1 MYMKSTAK
9 ILFGGLFVGVL
20 LLACHTSSPNKRK
33 TTTSS
38 ADSAY
43 ISFSLDCPQGVLRDG
58 SEDPI
63 HQVRCLSLY
72 IFDGNSPESK
82 MIGIKR
88 VEGNMAT
95 PTPIKLVRKECY
107 ILSFVNTTE
116 ALEKRLQGY
125 TQLKDFREAIKG
137 DISYLADVDGSKVH
151 SVVMSPVSSD
161 PCHVSEDQFSETI
174 EGLGGKTAC
183 QLEVE
188 PMLARVFV
196 YDVPHVANGEVLLL
210 DEKIAFRTIYF
221 SQEFDLIRR
230 TKLEGEVQPLAKDY
244 AYSPGYETIKD
255 QALGSL
261 TAEFIGKYRVA
272 PNPVLFYATAGKERN
287 SADLSDKKL
296 YVKET
301 TCPPNQYLVSLV
313 PHIVVRAKVI
323 PKILKDGLAPGE
335 GWVRYKGGVMK
346 ESAFASLVQEVL
358 KNIDAYDKPVNGMP
372 SGFLEALKQ
381 GLKDSKK
388 KGLIT
393 ARKASFTINEIQFY
407 HQSYNYYLLPIR
419 HFGQTE
425 APLWNSFGRYGV
437 VRNNEYAIHLNT
449 ILGFGSNLFPDKL
462 TTDRIAEKS
471 SLSFTLT
478 VKELSSH
485 TVEADLE

>member
-1 MYMKSTAK
+1 MKFTAK
-9 ILFGGLFVGVL
+9 VLFGALLAGGVL
-20 LLACHTSSPNKRK
+20 SACHTSSPNNGG
-33 TTTSS
+33 TTTLST
-38 ADSAY
+38 DSAY
-43 ISFSLDCPQGVLRDG
+43 ISFSLDCSQGVLREG
-58 SEDPI
+58 GEDPI
-63 HQVRCLSLY
+63 HQVRRLTLY

-107 ILSFVNTTE
+107 ILSFVNATE

-161 PCHVSEDQFSETI
+161 LCHVLEDQFSETI

-196 YDVPHVANGEVLLL
+196 YGAPQVANGEVLLL

-221 SQEFDLIRR
+221 SQGFDLIRR
-230 TKLEGEVQPLAKDY
+230 TKLEGEEQPYAKDY
-244 AYSPGYETIKD
+244 AYSPGYEAIKD
-255 QALGSL
+255 QAPGSL

-272 PNPVLFYATAGKERN
+272 SNPALFYATAGKERN
-287 SADLSDKKL
+287 SADLSDKRL

-313 PHIVVRAKVI
+313 PHIVVRAKVV
-323 PKILKDGLAPGE
+323 PKTLKDALTADE
-335 GWVRYKGGVMK
+335 GWVRYKGGAMK
-346 ESAFASLVQEVL
+346 ESAFAALVQEVL
-358 KNIDAYDKPVNGMP
+358 KNVDGYNKPVDGMP
-372 SGFLEALKQ
+372 SGFLPALKQ
-381 GLKDSKK
+381 GLKDSEK
-388 KGLIT
+388 KGILT
-393 ARKASFTINEIQFY
+393 ARSAAFTINGIQFY
-407 HQSYNYYLLPIR
+407 HHSYNYYFLPIR

-437 VRNNEYAIHLNT
+437 VRNNEYAVHLNT
-449 ILGFGSNLFPDKL
+449 ILGYGSNLFPDKL
-462 TTDRIAEKS
+462 TSERIAEKS

-478 VKELSSH
+478 VKDLSLH
-485 TVEADLE
+485 TSEADLE

>member
-1 MYMKSTAK
+1 M
-9 ILFGGLFVGVL
+9 GVL
-20 LLACHTSSPNKRK
+20 LSACHTSSPNKGK

-72 IFDGNSPESK
+72 IFDGDKPESK
-82 MIGIKR
+82 LFGIKKL
-88 VEGNMAT
+88 EGNMAS

-107 ILSFVNTTE
+107 ILSFVNVTE
-116 ALEKRLQGY
+116 TLERKLQGY

-137 DISYLADVDGSKVH
+137 DISYLADVDGSRIH
-151 SVVMSPVSSD
+151 SVVMSPVSST
-161 PCHVSEDQFSETI
+161 PCHVTEDQFSETI
-174 EGLGGKTAC
+174 EGLGGKPAC
-183 QLEVE
+183 KLEVE
-188 PMLARVFV
+188 PMLARVFA
-196 YDVPHVANGEVLLL
+196 YGTPRVANSEVLLL
-210 DEKIAFRTIYF
+210 DEEIGFRTIYF

-230 TKLEGEVQPLAKDY
+230 TKLEGEEQPLAKDY
-244 AYSPGYETIKD
+244 AYSPGYEALRD
-255 QALGSL
+255 QVASSL

-272 PNPVLFYATAGKERN
+272 PNPVLFYAPVGKERN

-301 TCPPNQYLVSLV
+301 TCPPNHFLVSLI
-313 PHIVVRAKVI
+313 PHIVVRAKVV
-323 PKILKDGLAPGE
+323 PKSLKDQLGTEE
-335 GWVRYKGGVMK
+335 GWIRYKGGAMR

-358 KNIDAYDKPVNGMP
+358 KNMDAYDKPVNGMP

-437 VRNNEYAIHLNT
+437 VRNNEYAIHLKT

-485 TVEADLE
+485 TAEADLE

>member
-9 ILFGGLFVGVL
+9 ILFGGLFMGVL
-20 LLACHTSSPNKRK
+20 LLACHTSSPNKGK

-72 IFDGNSPESK
+72 IFDGDKPESK
-82 MIGIKR
+82 LFGIKKL
-88 VEGNMAT
+88 EGNMAS

-107 ILSFVNTTE
+107 ILSFVNVTE
-116 ALEKRLQGY
+116 TLERKLQGY

-137 DISYLADVDGSKVH
+137 DIAYLADLEGGKFR
-151 SVVMSPVSSD
+151 SVTMSPVNSA
-161 PCHVSEDQFSETI
+161 PYHVTEDQFSETI
-174 EGLGGKTAC
+174 EGLGEKPAC
-183 QLEVE
+183 KLEVE
-188 PMLARVFV
+188 PMLARVFA
-196 YDVPHVANGEVLLL
+196 YGMPQVANSEVLLL
-210 DEKIAFRTIYF
+210 DEEIGFRTIYF
-221 SQEFDLIRR
+221 SQGFDLIRR
-230 TKLEGEVQPLAKDY
+230 TKLEGEEQPLAKDY
-244 AYSPGYETIKD
+244 AYSPGYEALRD
-255 QALGSL
+255 QAPGSM

-272 PNPVLFYATAGKERN
+272 PNPVLFYAPVGKDRS
-287 SADLSDKKL
+287 SADLFDKKL

-301 TCPPNQYLVSLV
+301 TCPPNHFLVSLI
-313 PHIVVRAKVI
+313 PHIVVRAKVV
-323 PKILKDGLAPGE
+323 PKSLKDQLGTEE
-335 GWVRYKGGVMK
+335 GWIRYKGGAMR

-449 ILGFGSNLFPDKL
+449 ILGYGSNLFPDKL

-485 TVEADLE
+485 TIEADLE

>member
-20 LLACHTSSPNKRK
+20 LLACHTSSPNKGK

-72 IFDGNSPESK
+72 IFDGDKPESK
-82 MIGIKR
+82 LFGIKKL
-88 VEGNMAT
+88 EGNMAS
-95 PTPIKLVRKECY
+95 PTPIKLIRKECY
-107 ILSFVNTTE
+107 ILSFVNVTE
-116 ALEKRLQGY
+116 TLERKLQGY
-125 TQLKDFREAIKG
+125 TQLKDFRDAIKG
-137 DISYLADVDGSKVH
+137 DISYLADVDGSRIH
-151 SVVMSPVSSD
+151 SIAMSPVNSA
-161 PCHVSEDQFSETI
+161 PYHVTEDQFSETI
-174 EGLGGKTAC
+174 EGLGEKPAC
-183 QLEVE
+183 KLEVE
-188 PMLARVFV
+188 PMLARVFA
-196 YDVPHVANGEVLLL
+196 YGMPQVANSEVLLL
-210 DEKIAFRTIYF
+210 DEEIGFRTIYF
-221 SQEFDLIRR
+221 SQGFDLIRR
-230 TKLEGEVQPLAKDY
+230 TKLEGEEQPLAKDY
-244 AYSPGYETIKD
+244 AYSPGYEALRD
-255 QALGSL
+255 QAPGSM

-272 PNPVLFYATAGKERN
+272 PNPVLFYAPVGKDRS
-287 SADLSDKKL
+287 SADLFDKKL

-301 TCPPNQYLVSLV
+301 TCPPNHFLVSLI
-313 PHIVVRAKVI
+313 PHIVVRAKVV
-323 PKILKDGLAPGE
+323 PKSLKDQLGTEE
-335 GWVRYKGGVMK
+335 GWIRYKGGAMR
-346 ESAFASLVQEVL
+346 ESTFASLVQEVL

-393 ARKASFTINEIQFY
+393 VRKASFTINEIQFY

>member
-1 MYMKSTAK
+1 MKFTAK
-9 ILFGGLFVGVL
+9 ILFGGLFMGVL
-20 LLACHTSSPNKRK
+20 LLACHTSSPNKGK

-43 ISFSLDCPQGVLRDG
+43 LSFSLDCPQGVLRDG
-58 SEDPI
+58 SVDPI
-63 HQVRCLSLY
+63 RQVHRLSLY
-72 IFDGNSPESK
+72 IFDGNSPESNL
-82 MIGIKR
+82 IGIKK
-88 VEGNMAT
+88 VEGNPASS
-95 PTPIKLVRKECY
+95 TPIKLVRKECY
-107 ILSFVNTTE
+107 ILSFVNVTE
-116 ALEKRLQGY
+116 MLEKKLQGY
-125 TQLKDFREAIKG
+125 TQLKDFRDAIKG
-137 DISYLADVDGSKVH
+137 DISYLADVDGSKIH
-151 SVVMSPVSSD
+151 SIAMSPVSSA
-161 PCHVSEDQFSETI
+161 PCHVTEDQFSETI
-174 EGLGGKTAC
+174 EGLVGKTPC
-183 QLEVE
+183 KLEVE
-188 PMLARVFV
+188 PMLARVFA
-196 YDVPHVANGEVLLL
+196 YGTPRVANGEVLLL
-210 DEKIAFRTIYF
+210 DGEIGFRTIYF

-230 TKLEGEVQPLAKDY
+230 TKLEGEEQPLAQDY
-244 AYSPGYETIKD
+244 AYSPGYEALRD
-255 QALGSL
+255 QEASSL

-272 PNPVLFYATAGKERN
+272 PNPVLFYAPVGKERN

-313 PHIVVRAKVI
+313 PHIIVRAKVV

-335 GWVRYKGGVMK
+335 GWIRYKGGVMK
-346 ESAFASLVQEVL
+346 ESVFAALVQEVL
-358 KNIDAYDKPVNGMP
+358 KNVDAYNNPVDGMP
-372 SGFLEALKQ
+372 SSFLEALKQ

-393 ARKASFTINEIQFY
+393 VRKASFTINEIQFY

-485 TVEADLE
+485 TIEADLE

>member
-9 ILFGGLFVGVL
+9 ILFGGLFMGVL
-20 LLACHTSSPNKRK
+20 LLACHTSSPNKGK
-33 TTTSS
+33 TTTASE
-38 ADSAY
+38 DSAY

-72 IFDGNSPESK
+72 IFDGDKPESK
-82 MIGIKR
+82 LLGIKKL
-88 VEGNMAT
+88 EGNMAS

-107 ILSFVNTTE
+107 ILSFVNVTE
-116 ALEKRLQGY
+116 TLERKLQGY
-125 TQLKDFREAIKG
+125 TQLKDFRDAIKG
-137 DISYLADVDGSKVH
+137 DISYLADVDGSRIH
-151 SVVMSPVSSD
+151 SIAMSPVSSA
-161 PCHVSEDQFSETI
+161 PCHVAEDQFSETI
-174 EGLGGKTAC
+174 EGLVGKTPC
-183 QLEVE
+183 KLEVE
-188 PMLARVFV
+188 PMLARVFA
-196 YDVPHVANGEVLLL
+196 YDVPHVANSEVLLL
-210 DEKIAFRTIYF
+210 DEEIGFRTIYF

-230 TKLEGEVQPLAKDY
+230 TELEGEEQPLAKDY
-244 AYSPGYETIKD
+244 AYSPGYEALKD
-255 QALGSL
+255 QVASSL

>member
-1 MYMKSTAK
+1 M
-9 ILFGGLFVGVL
+9 GVL
-20 LLACHTSSPNKRK
+20 LLACHTSSPNKGK

-72 IFDGNSPESK
+72 IFDGDKPESK
-82 MIGIKR
+82 LFGIKKL
-88 VEGNMAT
+88 EGNMAS
-95 PTPIKLVRKECY
+95 PTPIKLIRKECY
-107 ILSFVNTTE
+107 ILSFVNVTE
-116 ALEKRLQGY
+116 TLERKLQGY
-125 TQLKDFREAIKG
+125 TQLKDFRDAIKG
-137 DISYLADVDGSKVH
+137 DISYLADVDGSRIH
-151 SVVMSPVSSD
+151 SIAMSPVNSA
-161 PCHVSEDQFSETI
+161 PYHVTEDQFSETI
-174 EGLGGKTAC
+174 EGLGEKPAC
-183 QLEVE
+183 KLEVE
-188 PMLARVFV
+188 PMLARVFA
-196 YDVPHVANGEVLLL
+196 YGMPQVANSEVLLL
-210 DEKIAFRTIYF
+210 DEEIGFRTIYF
-221 SQEFDLIRR
+221 SQGFDLIRR
-230 TKLEGEVQPLAKDY
+230 TKLEGEEQPLAKDY
-244 AYSPGYETIKD
+244 AYSPGYEALRD
-255 QALGSL
+255 QAPGSM

-272 PNPVLFYATAGKERN
+272 PNPVLFYAPVGKDRS
-287 SADLSDKKL
+287 SADLFDKKL

-301 TCPPNQYLVSLV
+301 TCPPNHFLVSLI
-313 PHIVVRAKVI
+313 PHIVVRAKVV
-323 PKILKDGLAPGE
+323 PKSLKDQLGTEE
-335 GWVRYKGGVMK
+335 GWIRYKGGAMR
-346 ESAFASLVQEVL
+346 ESTFTSLVQEVL

-393 ARKASFTINEIQFY
+393 VRKASFTINEIQFY

-485 TVEADLE
+485 TIEADLE

>member
-1 MYMKSTAK
+1 MKSTAK
-9 ILFGGLFVGVL
+9 ILFGGLFMGVL
-20 LLACHTSSPNKRK
+20 LLACHTSSPNKGK

-58 SEDPI
+58 GEDPI
-63 HQVRCLSLY
+63 RQVHLLSLY
-72 IFDGNSPESK
+72 IFDGNSPESNL
-82 MIGIKR
+82 IGIKK
-88 VEGNMAT
+88 VEGNPASS
-95 PTPIKLVRKECY
+95 TPIKLVRKECY
-107 ILSFVNTTE
+107 ILSFVNVTE
-116 ALEKRLQGY
+116 MLEKKLQGY
-125 TQLKDFREAIKG
+125 TQLKDFRDAIKG
-137 DISYLADVDGSKVH
+137 DISYLADVDGSRIR
-151 SVVMSPVSSD
+151 SIAMSPVSSA
-161 PCHVSEDQFSETI
+161 PCHVTENQFSETI
-174 EGLGGKTAC
+174 EGLVGKTPC
-183 QLEVE
+183 KLEVE
-188 PMLARVFV
+188 PMLARVFA
-196 YDVPHVANGEVLLL
+196 YGTPRVANSEVLLL
-210 DEKIAFRTIYF
+210 DEEIGFRTIYF

-230 TKLEGEVQPLAKDY
+230 TKLEGEEQPLAKDY
-244 AYSPGYETIKD
+244 AYSPGYEALRD
-255 QALGSL
+255 QVASSL

-272 PNPVLFYATAGKERN
+272 PNPVLFYAPVGKERN

-301 TCPPNQYLVSLV
+301 TCPPNHFLISLI
-313 PHIVVRAKVI
+313 PHIVVRAKVV
-323 PKILKDGLAPGE
+323 PKALKDGLAPAE
-335 GWVRYKGGVMK
+335 GWIRYKGGAMR

-437 VRNNEYAIHLNT
+437 VRNNEYAIHLKT

-485 TVEADLE
+485 TIEADLE

>member
-1 MYMKSTAK
+1 M
-9 ILFGGLFVGVL
+9 GVL
-20 LLACHTSSPNKRK
+20 LLACHTSSPNKGK

-72 IFDGNSPESK
+72 IFDGDKPESK
-82 MIGIKR
+82 LFGIKKL
-88 VEGNMAT
+88 EGNMAS
-95 PTPIKLVRKECY
+95 PTPIKLIRKECY
-107 ILSFVNTTE
+107 ILSFVNVTE
-116 ALEKRLQGY
+116 TLERKLQGY
-125 TQLKDFREAIKG
+125 TQLKDFRDAIKG
-137 DISYLADVDGSKVH
+137 DISYLADVDGSRIH
-151 SVVMSPVSSD
+151 SIAMSPVNSA
-161 PCHVSEDQFSETI
+161 PYHVTEDQFSETI
-174 EGLGGKTAC
+174 EGLGEKPAC
-183 QLEVE
+183 KLEVE
-188 PMLARVFV
+188 PMLARVFA
-196 YDVPHVANGEVLLL
+196 YGMPQVANSEVLLL
-210 DEKIAFRTIYF
+210 DEEIGFRTIYF
-221 SQEFDLIRR
+221 SQGFDLIRR
-230 TKLEGEVQPLAKDY
+230 TKLEGEEQPLAKDY
-244 AYSPGYETIKD
+244 AYSPGYEALRD
-255 QALGSL
+255 QAPGSM

-272 PNPVLFYATAGKERN
+272 PNPVLFYAPVGKDRS
-287 SADLSDKKL
+287 SADLFDKKL

-301 TCPPNQYLVSLV
+301 TCPPNHFLVSLI
-313 PHIVVRAKVI
+313 PHIVVRAKVV
-323 PKILKDGLAPGE
+323 PKSLKDQLGTEE
-335 GWVRYKGGVMK
+335 GWIRYKGGAMR
-346 ESAFASLVQEVL
+346 ESTFASLVQEVL

-393 ARKASFTINEIQFY
+393 VRKASFTINEIQFY

>member
-1 MYMKSTAK
+1 M
-9 ILFGGLFVGVL
+9 GVL
-20 LLACHTSSPNKRK
+20 LLACHTSSPNKGK

-72 IFDGNSPESK
+72 IFDGDKPESK
-82 MIGIKR
+82 LLGIKKL
-88 VEGNMAT
+88 EGNMAS

-230 TKLEGEVQPLAKDY
+230 TKLQPLAKDY

>member
-1 MYMKSTAK
+1 M
-9 ILFGGLFVGVL
+9 GVL
-20 LLACHTSSPNKRK
+20 LLACHTSSPNKGK

-72 IFDGNSPESK
+72 IFDGDKPESK
-82 MIGIKR
+82 LLGIKKL
-88 VEGNMAT
+88 EGNMAS

-107 ILSFVNTTE
+107 ILSFVNVTE
-116 ALEKRLQGY
+116 TLERKLQGY

-137 DISYLADVDGSKVH
+137 DIAYLADLEGGKFR
-151 SVVMSPVSSD
+151 SVTMSPVNSA
-161 PCHVSEDQFSETI
+161 PCHVTEDQFSETI
-174 EGLGGKTAC
+174 EGLGEKTPC
-183 QLEVE
+183 
-188 PMLARVFV
+188 
-196 YDVPHVANGEVLLL
+196 
-210 DEKIAFRTIYF
+210 
-221 SQEFDLIRR
+221 
-230 TKLEGEVQPLAKDY
+230 KLEGEVQPLAKDY
-244 AYSPGYETIKD
+244 AYSPGYEVIKA
-255 QALGSL
+255 QPAGTL
-261 TAEFIGKYRVA
+261 TDEFIGKYRVA
-272 PNPVLFYATAGKERN
+272 PNPTLSFVSVGKDRN
-287 SADLSDKKL
+287 STDLSNKRL
-296 YVKET
+296 YIKET
-301 TCPPNQYLVSLV
+301 TCPPNHFLVSLI
-313 PHIVVRAKVI
+313 PHIVVRAKVV
-323 PKILKDGLAPGE
+323 PKSLKDQLGTEE
-335 GWVRYKGGVMK
+335 GWIRYKGGAMR

-485 TVEADLE
+485 TIEADLE

>member
-1 MYMKSTAK
+1 MKITAK
-9 ILFGGLFVGVL
+9 ILFGGLLMGGL
-20 LLACHTSSPNKRK
+20 LSACHPSSPNKGGS
-33 TTTSS
+33 TPSG

-43 ISFSLDCPQGVLRDG
+43 ISFSLDCPQGILREG
-58 SEDPI
+58 GGDPI
-63 HQVRCLSLY
+63 RQVRCLTLY

-125 TQLKDFREAIKG
+125 TQLEDFREAIKG
-137 DISYLADVDGSKVH
+137 DISYLADVDGRKVH

-196 YDVPHVANGEVLLL
+196 YGVPHVANGEVLLL

-272 PNPVLFYATAGKERN
+272 PNPALFYAPVGKERN
-287 SADLSDKKL
+287 STDLSDKKL

-313 PHIVVRAKVI
+313 PHIVVRAKVV
-323 PKILKDGLAPGE
+323 PKTLKDGLAPDE
-335 GWVRYKGGVMK
+335 GWIRYKGGAMK
-346 ESAFASLVQEVL
+346 ESVFAALVQEVL
-358 KNIDAYDKPVNGMP
+358 KNVDAYNNPVDGMP
-372 SGFLEALKQ
+372 SSFLEALKQ
-381 GLKDSKK
+381 GLKDPEK
-388 KGLIT
+388 KGLLT
-393 ARKASFTINEIQFY
+393 ARSAAFTINGIQFY
-407 HQSYNYYLLPIR
+407 HHSYNYYFLPIR

-449 ILGFGSNLFPDKL
+449 ILGYGSNLFPDKL
-462 TTDRIAEKS
+462 TSERIAEKS

-478 VKELSSH
+478 VKDLSSH
-485 TVEADLE
+485 TAEADLE

>member
-9 ILFGGLFVGVL
+9 ILFGGLFMGVL
-20 LLACHTSSPNKRK
+20 LLACHTSSPNKGK

-72 IFDGNSPESK
+72 IFDGDKPESK
-82 MIGIKR
+82 LLGIKKL
-88 VEGNMAT
+88 EGNMAS

-107 ILSFVNTTE
+107 ILSFVNVTE
-116 ALEKRLQGY
+116 TLERKLQGY
-125 TQLKDFREAIKG
+125 TQLKDFREAIRG
-137 DISYLADVDGSKVH
+137 DIAYLADLEGGKFR
-151 SVVMSPVSSD
+151 SVTMSPVNSA
-161 PCHVSEDQFSETI
+161 PCHVTEDQFSETI
-174 EGLGGKTAC
+174 EGLGGKPAC
-183 QLEVE
+183 KLEVE
-188 PMLARVFV
+188 PMLARVFA
-196 YDVPHVANGEVLLL
+196 YGTPRVANQEALLL
-210 DEKIAFRTIYF
+210 DENISFRTIYF
-221 SQEFDLIRR
+221 SRDFDLIRR

-244 AYSPGYETIKD
+244 AYSPGYEEIKA
-255 QALGSL
+255 QSAGAL
-261 TAEFIGKYRVA
+261 TDEFIGKYRLA
-272 PNPVLFYATAGKERN
+272 PNPTLSFVSVGKDRN
-287 SADLSDKKL
+287 STDLSNKRL
-296 YVKET
+296 YIKET
-301 TCPPNQYLVSLV
+301 TCPPNHFLVSLI
-313 PHIVVRAKVI
+313 PHIVVRAKVV
-323 PKILKDGLAPGE
+323 PKSLKDQLGTEE
-335 GWVRYKGGVMK
+335 GWIRYKGGAMR

-485 TVEADLE
+485 TIEADLE

>member
-1 MYMKSTAK
+1 MKITAK
-9 ILFGGLFVGVL
+9 ILFGGLLMGGL
-20 LLACHTSSPNKRK
+20 LSACHPSSPNKGGS
-33 TTTSS
+33 TPSG

-43 ISFSLDCPQGVLRDG
+43 ISFSLDCPQGILREG
-58 SEDPI
+58 GEDPI
-63 HQVRCLSLY
+63 RQVRCLTLY

-107 ILSFVNTTE
+107 ILSFVNATE

-161 PCHVSEDQFSETI
+161 LCHVSEDQFSETI

-196 YDVPHVANGEVLLL
+196 YGAPHVANGEVLLL

-230 TKLEGEVQPLAKDY
+230 TKLEGEEQPYAKDY
-244 AYSPGYETIKD
+244 AYSPGYEAIKD
-255 QALGSL
+255 QAPGSL

-272 PNPVLFYATAGKERN
+272 PNPALFYAPVGKERN
-287 SADLSDKKL
+287 STDLSDKKL

-313 PHIVVRAKVI
+313 PHIVVRAKVV
-323 PKILKDGLAPGE
+323 PKTLKDGLAPDE
-335 GWVRYKGGVMK
+335 GWIRYKGGAMK
-346 ESAFASLVQEVL
+346 ESVFAALVQEVL
-358 KNIDAYDKPVNGMP
+358 KNVDAYNNPVDGMP
-372 SGFLEALKQ
+372 SSFLEALKQ
-381 GLKDSKK
+381 GLKDPEK
-388 KGLIT
+388 KGLLT
-393 ARKASFTINEIQFY
+393 ARSAAFTINGIQFY
-407 HQSYNYYLLPIR
+407 HHSYNYYFLPIR

-449 ILGFGSNLFPDKL
+449 ILGYGSNLFPDNL
-462 TTDRIAEKS
+462 TSERIAEKS

-478 VKELSSH
+478 VKDLSSH
-485 TVEADLE
+485 TAEADLE

>member
-9 ILFGGLFVGVL
+9 ILFGGLFMGVL
-20 LLACHTSSPNKRK
+20 LLACHTSSPNKGK

-58 SEDPI
+58 GEDPI
-63 HQVRCLSLY
+63 RQVHLLSLY
-72 IFDGNSPESK
+72 IFDGNSPESNL
-82 MIGIKR
+82 IGIKK
-88 VEGNMAT
+88 VEGNPASS
-95 PTPIKLVRKECY
+95 TPIKLVRKECY
-107 ILSFVNTTE
+107 ILSFVNVTE
-116 ALEKRLQGY
+116 MLEKKLQGY
-125 TQLKDFREAIKG
+125 TQLKDFRDAIKG
-137 DISYLADVDGSKVH
+137 DISYLADVDGSRIH
-151 SVVMSPVSSD
+151 SIAMSPVSSA
-161 PCHVSEDQFSETI
+161 PCHVTEDQFSETI
-174 EGLGGKTAC
+174 EGLVGKTPC
-183 QLEVE
+183 KLEVE
-188 PMLARVFV
+188 PMLARVFA
-196 YDVPHVANGEVLLL
+196 YGTPRVANSEVLLL
-210 DEKIAFRTIYF
+210 DEEIGFRTIYF

-230 TKLEGEVQPLAKDY
+230 TELEGEEQPLAKDY
-244 AYSPGYETIKD
+244 AYSPGYEALKD
-255 QALGSL
+255 QVASSL
-261 TAEFIGKYRVA
+261 TAEFVGKYRVA
-272 PNPVLFYATAGKERN
+272 PNPVLFYAPVGKERN
-287 SADLSDKKL
+287 SDLSDKKL

-313 PHIVVRAKVI
+313 PHIVVRAKVV
-323 PKILKDGLAPGE
+323 PKSLKDQLGTEE
-335 GWVRYKGGVMK
+335 GWIRYKGGAMR

-381 GLKDSKK
+381 SLKDSKK
-388 KGLIT
+388 KGLI
-393 ARKASFTINEIQFY
+393 AVRKASFTINEIQFY

-419 HFGQTE
+419 HFVQTE

-485 TVEADLE
+485 TIEADLE

>member
-1 MYMKSTAK
+1 MKITAK
-9 ILFGGLFVGVL
+9 ILFGGLLMGGL
-20 LLACHTSSPNKRK
+20 LSACHPSSPNKGGS
-33 TTTSS
+33 TPSD

-43 ISFSLDCPQGVLRDG
+43 ISFSLDCPQGILREG
-58 SEDPI
+58 GEDPI
-63 HQVRCLSLY
+63 RQVRCLTLY

-188 PMLARVFV
+188 PMLARVFA
-196 YDVPHVANGEVLLL
+196 YGTPHVANGEVLLL
-210 DEKIAFRTIYF
+210 DEEIGFRTIYF

-230 TKLEGEVQPLAKDY
+230 TKLEGEEQPLAQDY
-244 AYSPGYETIKD
+244 AYSPGYEALRD
-255 QALGSL
+255 QAPGSL
-261 TAEFIGKYRVA
+261 TTEFIGKYRVA
-272 PNPVLFYATAGKERN
+272 PNPVLFYAPVGKERN

-313 PHIVVRAKVI
+313 PHIVVRAKVV
-323 PKILKDGLAPGE
+323 PKALKDGLAPGE
-335 GWVRYKGGVMK
+335 GWIRYKGGVMK
-346 ESAFASLVQEVL
+346 ESAFSALVQEVL
-358 KNIDAYDKPVNGMP
+358 KNVDAYNNPVDGMP

-381 GLKDSKK
+381 GLKDSEK

-407 HQSYNYYLLPIR
+407 HRSYNYYFLPIR

-449 ILGFGSNLFPDKL
+449 ILGYGSNLFPDKL
-462 TTDRIAEKS
+462 TSERIAEKS

-478 VKELSSH
+478 VKDLSSH
-485 TVEADLE
+485 TAEADLE

>member
-1 MYMKSTAK
+1 MKFTAK
-9 ILFGGLFVGVL
+9 ILFGGLFMGVL
-20 LLACHTSSPNKRK
+20 LLACHTSSPNKGK

-43 ISFSLDCPQGVLRDG
+43 LSFSLDCPQGVLRDG
-58 SEDPI
+58 SVDPI
-63 HQVRCLSLY
+63 RQVHRLSLY
-72 IFDGNSPESK
+72 IFDGNSPESNL
-82 MIGIKR
+82 IGIKK
-88 VEGNMAT
+88 VEGNPASS
-95 PTPIKLVRKECY
+95 TPIKLVRKECY
-107 ILSFVNTTE
+107 ILSFVNVTE
-116 ALEKRLQGY
+116 MLEKKLQGY
-125 TQLKDFREAIKG
+125 TQLKDFRDAIKG
-137 DISYLADVDGSKVH
+137 DISYLADVDGSKIH
-151 SVVMSPVSSD
+151 SIAMSPVSSA
-161 PCHVSEDQFSETI
+161 PCHVTEDQFSETI
-174 EGLGGKTAC
+174 EGLVGKTPC
-183 QLEVE
+183 KLEVE
-188 PMLARVFV
+188 PMLARVFA
-196 YDVPHVANGEVLLL
+196 YGTPHVANGEVLLL
-210 DEKIAFRTIYF
+210 DEEIGFRTIYF

-230 TKLEGEVQPLAKDY
+230 TKLEGEEQPLAKDY
-244 AYSPGYETIKD
+244 AYSPGYEALRD
-255 QALGSL
+255 QAPGSL

-272 PNPVLFYATAGKERN
+272 PNPVLFYAPVGKERN

-313 PHIVVRAKVI
+313 PHIIVRAKVV

-335 GWVRYKGGVMK
+335 GWIRYKGGVMK
-346 ESAFASLVQEVL
+346 ESVFAALVQEVL
-358 KNIDAYDKPVNGMP
+358 KNVDAYNNPVDGMP
-372 SGFLEALKQ
+372 SSFLEALKQ

-437 VRNNEYAIHLNT
+437 VRNNEYAIHLKT

-485 TVEADLE
+485 TIEADLE

>member
-9 ILFGGLFVGVL
+9 ILFGGLFMGVL
-20 LLACHTSSPNKRK
+20 LLACHTSSPNKGK

-72 IFDGNSPESK
+72 IFDGDKPESK
-82 MIGIKR
+82 LFGIKKL
-88 VEGNMAT
+88 EGNMAS
-95 PTPIKLVRKECY
+95 PTPIKLIRKECY
-107 ILSFVNTTE
+107 ILSFVNVTE
-116 ALEKRLQGY
+116 TLERKLQGY
-125 TQLKDFREAIKG
+125 TQLKDFRDAIKG
-137 DISYLADVDGSKVH
+137 DISYLADVDGSRIH
-151 SVVMSPVSSD
+151 SIAMSPVNSA
-161 PCHVSEDQFSETI
+161 PYHVTEDQFSETI
-174 EGLGGKTAC
+174 EGLGEKPAC
-183 QLEVE
+183 KLEVE
-188 PMLARVFV
+188 PMLARVFA
-196 YDVPHVANGEVLLL
+196 YGMPQVANSEVLLL
-210 DEKIAFRTIYF
+210 DEEIGFRTIYF
-221 SQEFDLIRR
+221 SQGFDLIRR
-230 TKLEGEVQPLAKDY
+230 TKLEGEEQPLAKDY
-244 AYSPGYETIKD
+244 AYSPGYEALRD
-255 QALGSL
+255 QAPGSM

-272 PNPVLFYATAGKERN
+272 PNPVLFYAPVGKDRS
-287 SADLSDKKL
+287 SADLFDKKL

-301 TCPPNQYLVSLV
+301 TCPPNHFLVSLI
-313 PHIVVRAKVI
+313 PHIVVRAKVV
-323 PKILKDGLAPGE
+323 PKSLKDQLGTEE
-335 GWVRYKGGVMK
+335 GWIRYKGGAMR
-346 ESAFASLVQEVL
+346 ESTFTSLVQEVL

-393 ARKASFTINEIQFY
+393 VRKASFTINEIQFY

-478 VKELSSH
+478 DKELSSH
-485 TVEADLE
+485 TIEADLE

>member
-9 ILFGGLFVGVL
+9 ILFGGLFMGVL
-20 LLACHTSSPNKRK
+20 LLACHTSSPNKGK

-72 IFDGNSPESK
+72 IFDGNSPESNL
-82 MIGIKR
+82 IGIKK
-88 VEGNMAT
+88 VEGNPASS
-95 PTPIKLVRKECY
+95 TPIKLVRKECY
-107 ILSFVNTTE
+107 ILSFVNLTE
-116 ALEKRLQGY
+116 MLEKKLQGY

-137 DISYLADVDGSKVH
+137 DISYLADVEGSRIH
-151 SVVMSPVSSD
+151 SIVMSPVSSA
-161 PCHVSEDQFSETI
+161 PCHVAEDQFSETI
-174 EGLGGKTAC
+174 EGLGEKTPC
-183 QLEVE
+183 KLEVE
-188 PMLARVFV
+188 PMLARVFA
-196 YDVPHVANGEVLLL
+196 YGMPQVANSEVLLL
-210 DEKIAFRTIYF
+210 DEEIGFRTIYF
-221 SQEFDLIRR
+221 SQGFDLIRR
-230 TKLEGEVQPLAKDY
+230 TKLEGEEQPLAKDY
-244 AYSPGYETIKD
+244 AYSPGYEALRD
-255 QALGSL
+255 QAPGSM

-272 PNPVLFYATAGKERN
+272 PNPVLFYAPVGKDRS
-287 SADLSDKKL
+287 SADLFDKKL
-296 YVKET
+296 YVKEA
-301 TCPPNQYLVSLV
+301 TCPPNHYLVSLI
-313 PHIVVRAKVI
+313 PHIVVRAKVV
-323 PKILKDGLAPGE
+323 PKSLKDQLGTEE
-335 GWVRYKGGVMK
+335 GWIRYKGGAMR

-437 VRNNEYAIHLNT
+437 VRNNEYAIHLKT

-462 TTDRIAEKS
+462 TADRIAEKS

-485 TVEADLE
+485 TIEADLE

>member
-9 ILFGGLFVGVL
+9 ILFGGLFMGVL
-20 LLACHTSSPNKRK
+20 LSACHTSSPNKGG
-33 TTTSS
+33 TTPSGV
-38 ADSAY
+38 DSAY
-43 ISFSLDCPQGVLRDG
+43 LSFSLDCPQGVLRDG

-72 IFDGNSPESK
+72 IFDGDKPESK
-82 MIGIKR
+82 LFGIKKL
-88 VEGNMAT
+88 EGNMAS

-107 ILSFVNTTE
+107 ILSFVNVTE
-116 ALEKRLQGY
+116 MLEKKLQGY
-125 TQLKDFREAIKG
+125 TQLKDFRDAIKG
-137 DISYLADVDGSKVH
+137 DISYLADVDGSRIH
-151 SVVMSPVSSD
+151 SIAMSPVSSA
-161 PCHVSEDQFSETI
+161 PCHVAEDQFSETI
-174 EGLGGKTAC
+174 EGLVGKTPC
-183 QLEVE
+183 KLEVE
-188 PMLARVFV
+188 PMLARVFA
-196 YDVPHVANGEVLLL
+196 YGTPRVANSEVLLL
-210 DEKIAFRTIYF
+210 DEEIGFRTIYF

-230 TKLEGEVQPLAKDY
+230 TKLEGEEQPLAKDY
-244 AYSPGYETIKD
+244 AYSPGYEALRD
-255 QALGSL
+255 QVASSL

-272 PNPVLFYATAGKERN
+272 PNPVLFYAPVGKERN

-301 TCPPNQYLVSLV
+301 TCPPNHFLISLI
-313 PHIVVRAKVI
+313 PHIVVRAKVV
-323 PKILKDGLAPGE
+323 PKSLKDQLGTEE
-335 GWVRYKGGVMK
+335 GWIRYKGGAMR

-381 GLKDSKK
+381 GLKDPEK
-388 KGLIT
+388 KGLLT
-393 ARKASFTINEIQFY
+393 ARSAAFTINEIQFY

-437 VRNNEYAIHLNT
+437 VRNNEYAIHLKT

-485 TVEADLE
+485 TIEADLE

>member
-20 LLACHTSSPNKRK
+20 LLACHTSSPNKGK

-63 HQVRCLSLY
+63 HQVRCLFLY
-72 IFDGNSPESK
+72 IFDGNSPESNL
-82 MIGIKR
+82 IGIKK
-88 VEGNMAT
+88 VEGNPASS
-95 PTPIKLVRKECY
+95 TPIKLVRRECY
-107 ILSFVNTTE
+107 ILSFVNLTE
-116 ALEKRLQGY
+116 MLEKKLQGY
-125 TQLKDFREAIKG
+125 TQLKDFRDAIKG
-137 DISYLADVDGSKVH
+137 DISYLADVDGSRIH
-151 SVVMSPVSSD
+151 SIAMSPVSSA
-161 PCHVSEDQFSETI
+161 PCHVTEDQFSETI
-174 EGLGGKTAC
+174 EGLVGKTPC
-183 QLEVE
+183 KLEVE
-188 PMLARVFV
+188 PMLARVFA
-196 YDVPHVANGEVLLL
+196 YGTPRVANSEVLLL
-210 DEKIAFRTIYF
+210 DEEIGFRTIYF

-230 TKLEGEVQPLAKDY
+230 TELEGEEQPLAKDY
-244 AYSPGYETIKD
+244 AYSPGYEALKD
-255 QALGSL
+255 QVASSL
-261 TAEFIGKYRVA
+261 TAEFVGKYRVA
-272 PNPVLFYATAGKERN
+272 PNPVLFYAPVGKERN

-313 PHIVVRAKVI
+313 PHIIVRAKVV

-335 GWVRYKGGVMK
+335 GWIRYKGGAMR

-393 ARKASFTINEIQFY
+393 VRKASFTINEIQFY

-437 VRNNEYAIHLNT
+437 VRNNEYTIHLKT

-462 TTDRIAEKS
+462 TVDRIAEKS
-471 SLSFTLT
+471 SLSFTLA
-478 VKELSSH
+478 VKDLSSH
-485 TVEADLE
+485 TAEADLE

>member
-1 MYMKSTAK
+1 MKFTAK
-9 ILFGGLFVGVL
+9 IFFGA
-20 LLACHTSSPNKRK
+20 LLAGEVLSSCHTSSPNNGG
-33 TTTSS
+33 TTTLST
-38 ADSAY
+38 DSAY
-43 ISFSLDCPQGVLRDG
+43 ISFSLDCPQGVLREG
-58 SEDPI
+58 GEDPI
-63 HQVRCLSLY
+63 HQVRCLTLY

-95 PTPIKLVRKECY
+95 PTPVKLVRKECY
-107 ILSFVNTTE
+107 ILSFVNATE

-196 YDVPHVANGEVLLL
+196 YGAPHVANGEVLLL

-230 TKLEGEVQPLAKDY
+230 TKLEGEEQPYAKDY
-244 AYSPGYETIKD
+244 AYSPGYEAIKD
-255 QALGSL
+255 QAPGSL

-272 PNPVLFYATAGKERN
+272 PNPALFYATAGKERN
-287 SADLSDKKL
+287 SADLSDKRL

-313 PHIVVRAKVI
+313 PHIVVRAKVV
-323 PKILKDGLAPGE
+323 PKTLKDGLTADE
-335 GWVRYKGGVMK
+335 GWVRYKGGAMK
-346 ESAFASLVQEVL
+346 ESAFAALVQEVL
-358 KNIDAYDKPVNGMP
+358 KNVDAYNKPVDGMP
-372 SGFLEALKQ
+372 SGFLPALKQ
-381 GLKDSKK
+381 GLKDPEK
-388 KGLIT
+388 KGLLT
-393 ARKASFTINEIQFY
+393 ACSAAFTINGIQFY
-407 HQSYNYYLLPIR
+407 HHSYNYYFLPIR

-449 ILGFGSNLFPDKL
+449 ILGYGSNLFPDKL
-462 TTDRIAEKS
+462 TSERIAEKS

-478 VKELSSH
+478 VKDLSSH
-485 TVEADLE
+485 TAEADLE

>member
-9 ILFGGLFVGVL
+9 ILFGGLFLSVL
-20 LLACHTSSPNKRK
+20 LLACHTSSPNKGK

-43 ISFSLDCPQGVLRDG
+43 LSFSLDCPQGVLRDG
-58 SEDPI
+58 SVDPI
-63 HQVRCLSLY
+63 RQVHRLSLY
-72 IFDGNSPESK
+72 IFDGNSPESNL
-82 MIGIKR
+82 IGIKK
-88 VEGNMAT
+88 VEGNPASS
-95 PTPIKLVRKECY
+95 TPIKLVRKECY
-107 ILSFVNTTE
+107 ILSFVNVTE
-116 ALEKRLQGY
+116 MLEKKLQGY
-125 TQLKDFREAIKG
+125 TQLKDFRDAIKG
-137 DISYLADVDGSKVH
+137 DISYLADVDGSKIH
-151 SVVMSPVSSD
+151 SIAMSPVSSA
-161 PCHVSEDQFSETI
+161 PCHVTEDQFSETI
-174 EGLGGKTAC
+174 EGLVGKTPC
-183 QLEVE
+183 KLEVE
-188 PMLARVFV
+188 PMLARVFA
-196 YDVPHVANGEVLLL
+196 YGTPRVANGEVLLL
-210 DEKIAFRTIYF
+210 DGEIGFRTIYF

-230 TKLEGEVQPLAKDY
+230 TKLEGEEQPLAQDY
-244 AYSPGYETIKD
+244 AYSPGYEALRD
-255 QALGSL
+255 QEASSL

-272 PNPVLFYATAGKERN
+272 PNPVLFYAPVGKERN

-313 PHIVVRAKVI
+313 PHIIVRAKVV

-335 GWVRYKGGVMK
+335 GWIRYKGGVMK
-346 ESAFASLVQEVL
+346 ESVFAALVQEVL
-358 KNIDAYDKPVNGMP
+358 KNVDAYNNPVDGMP
-372 SGFLEALKQ
+372 SSFLEALKQ

-437 VRNNEYAIHLNT
+437 VRNNEYAIHLKT

-462 TTDRIAEKS
+462 TADRIAEKS

-485 TVEADLE
+485 TIEADLE

>member
-1 MYMKSTAK
+1 MKITAK
-9 ILFGGLFVGVL
+9 ILFGALLMGGL
-20 LLACHTSSPNKRK
+20 LLACHTSSPNKGK

-63 HQVRCLSLY
+63 RQVHRLSLY
-72 IFDGNSPESK
+72 IFDGNSPESNL
-82 MIGIKR
+82 IGIQK
-88 VEGNMAT
+88 VEGNPASSI
-95 PTPIKLVRKECY
+95 PIKLVRKECY
-107 ILSFVNTTE
+107 ILSFVNVTE
-116 ALEKRLQGY
+116 MLEKKLQGY
-125 TQLKDFREAIKG
+125 TQLKDFRDAIKG
-137 DISYLADVDGSKVH
+137 DISYLADVDGSRIH
-151 SVVMSPVSSD
+151 SVVMSPVSSA
-161 PCHVSEDQFSETI
+161 PCHVTEDQFSETI
-174 EGLGGKTAC
+174 EGLVGKTPC
-183 QLEVE
+183 KLEVA
-188 PMLARVFV
+188 PMLARVFA
-196 YDVPHVANGEVLLL
+196 YGTPHVANGEVLLL
-210 DEKIAFRTIYF
+210 DEEIGFRTIYF

-230 TKLEGEVQPLAKDY
+230 TKLEGEEQPLAKDY
-244 AYSPGYETIKD
+244 AYSPGYEALKD
-255 QALGSL
+255 QAPGSL
-261 TAEFIGKYRVA
+261 TTEFIGKYRVA
-272 PNPVLFYATAGKERN
+272 PNPVLFYAPVGKERN

-313 PHIVVRAKVI
+313 PHIIVRAKVV

-335 GWVRYKGGVMK
+335 GWIRYKGGAMR
-346 ESAFASLVQEVL
+346 ESTFASLVQEVL

-393 ARKASFTINEIQFY
+393 VRKASFTINEIQFY

-437 VRNNEYAIHLNT
+437 VRNNEYAIHLKT

-462 TTDRIAEKS
+462 TADRIAEKS

-478 VKELSSH
+478 VKDLSSH
-485 TVEADLE
+485 TDEADLE

>member
-20 LLACHTSSPNKRK
+20 LLACHTSSPNKGK

-72 IFDGNSPESK
+72 IFDGDKPESK
-82 MIGIKR
+82 LFGIKKL
-88 VEGNMAT
+88 EGNMAS

-107 ILSFVNTTE
+107 ILSFVNVTE
-116 ALEKRLQGY
+116 TLERKLQGY
-125 TQLKDFREAIKG
+125 TQFKDFREAIKG
-137 DISYLADVDGSKVH
+137 DIAYLADLEGGKFR
-151 SVVMSPVSSD
+151 SVTMSPVNSA
-161 PCHVSEDQFSETI
+161 PCHVTEDQFSETI
-174 EGLGGKTAC
+174 EGLVGKTPC
-183 QLEVE
+183 KLEVE
-188 PMLARVFV
+188 PMLARVFA
-196 YDVPHVANGEVLLL
+196 YGTPRVANSEVLLL
-210 DEKIAFRTIYF
+210 DGEIGFRTIYF

-230 TKLEGEVQPLAKDY
+230 TKLEGEEQPLAQDY
-244 AYSPGYETIKD
+244 AYSPGYEALRD
-255 QALGSL
+255 QEASSL

-272 PNPVLFYATAGKERN
+272 PNPVLFYAPVGKERN

-313 PHIVVRAKVI
+313 PHIIVRAKVV

-335 GWVRYKGGVMK
+335 GWIRYKGGVMK
-346 ESAFASLVQEVL
+346 ESVFAALVQEVL
-358 KNIDAYDKPVNGMP
+358 KNVDAYNNPVDGMP
-372 SGFLEALKQ
+372 SSFLEALKQ

-437 VRNNEYAIHLNT
+437 VRNNEYAIHLKT

-462 TTDRIAEKS
+462 TADRIAEKS

-485 TVEADLE
+485 TIEADLE

>member
-9 ILFGGLFVGVL
+9 ILFGGLFMGVL
-20 LLACHTSSPNKRK
+20 LLACHTSSPNKGK

-72 IFDGNSPESK
+72 IFDGDKPESK
-82 MIGIKR
+82 LFGIKKL
-88 VEGNMAT
+88 EGNMAS
-95 PTPIKLVRKECY
+95 PTPIKLIRKECY
-107 ILSFVNTTE
+107 ILSFVNVTE
-116 ALEKRLQGY
+116 TLERKLQGY
-125 TQLKDFREAIKG
+125 TQLKDFRDAIKG
-137 DISYLADVDGSKVH
+137 DISYLADVDGSRIH
-151 SVVMSPVSSD
+151 SIAMSPVNSA
-161 PCHVSEDQFSETI
+161 PYHVTEDQFSETI
-174 EGLGGKTAC
+174 EGLGEKPAC
-183 QLEVE
+183 KLEVE
-188 PMLARVFV
+188 PMLARVFA
-196 YDVPHVANGEVLLL
+196 YGMPQVANSEVLLL
-210 DEKIAFRTIYF
+210 DEEIGFRTIYF
-221 SQEFDLIRR
+221 SQGFDLIRR
-230 TKLEGEVQPLAKDY
+230 TKLEGEEQPLAKDY
-244 AYSPGYETIKD
+244 AYSPGYEALRD
-255 QALGSL
+255 QAPGSM

-272 PNPVLFYATAGKERN
+272 PNPVLFYAPVGKDRS
-287 SADLSDKKL
+287 SADLFDKKL

-301 TCPPNQYLVSLV
+301 TCPPNHFLVSLI
-313 PHIVVRAKVI
+313 PHIVVRAKVV
-323 PKILKDGLAPGE
+323 PKSLKDQLGTEE
-335 GWVRYKGGVMK
+335 GWIRYKGGAMR
-346 ESAFASLVQEVL
+346 ESTFTSLVQEVL

-393 ARKASFTINEIQFY
+393 VRKASFTINEIQFY

-485 TVEADLE
+485 TIEADLE

>member
-1 MYMKSTAK
+1 MKITAK
-9 ILFGGLFVGVL
+9 FLFGALLMGGL
-20 LLACHTSSPNKRK
+20 LLACHTSSPNKGG
-33 TTTSS
+33 TTPSD

-43 ISFSLDCPQGVLRDG
+43 LSFSLDCPQGVLRDG

-63 HQVRCLSLY
+63 RQVYRLSLY

-174 EGLGGKTAC
+174 EGLGGKTDC

-188 PMLARVFV
+188 PMLARVFA
-196 YDVPHVANGEVLLL
+196 YGTPHVANGEVLLL
-210 DEKIAFRTIYF
+210 DEEIGFRTIYF

-230 TKLEGEVQPLAKDY
+230 TKMEGEVQPLAKDY
-244 AYSPGYETIKD
+244 AYSPGYEEIKA
-255 QALGSL
+255 QSAGAL
-261 TAEFIGKYRVA
+261 TEEFIGKYRVA
-272 PNPVLFYATAGKERN
+272 PNPTLSFVSVGKDRN
-287 SADLSDKKL
+287 STDLSNKRL
-296 YVKET
+296 YIKET
-301 TCPPNQYLVSLV
+301 TCPPNHFLVSLI
-313 PHIVVRAKVI
+313 PHIVVRAKVV
-323 PKILKDGLAPGE
+323 PKSLKDQLGTEE
-335 GWVRYKGGVMK
+335 GWIRYKGGAMR

-393 ARKASFTINEIQFY
+393 VRKASFTINEIQFY

-485 TVEADLE
+485 TIEADLE

>member
-1 MYMKSTAK
+1 MKITAK
-9 ILFGGLFVGVL
+9 ILFGGLLMGGL
-20 LLACHTSSPNKRK
+20 LSACHPSSPNKGGS
-33 TTTSS
+33 TPSG

-43 ISFSLDCPQGVLRDG
+43 ISFSLDCPQGILREG
-58 SEDPI
+58 GEDPI
-63 HQVRCLSLY
+63 RQVRCLTLY

-196 YDVPHVANGEVLLL
+196 YGVPHVANGEVLLL

-272 PNPVLFYATAGKERN
+272 PNPALFYAPVGKERN
-287 SADLSDKKL
+287 STDLSDKKL

-313 PHIVVRAKVI
+313 PHIVVRAKVV
-323 PKILKDGLAPGE
+323 PKTLKDL
-335 GWVRYKGGVMK
+335 
-346 ESAFASLVQEVL
+346 
-358 KNIDAYDKPVNGMP
+358 
-372 SGFLEALKQ
+372 
-381 GLKDSKK
+381 
-388 KGLIT
+388 
-393 ARKASFTINEIQFY
+393 
-407 HQSYNYYLLPIR
+407 
-419 HFGQTE
+419 
-425 APLWNSFGRYGV
+425 
-437 VRNNEYAIHLNT
+437 
-449 ILGFGSNLFPDKL
+449 
-462 TTDRIAEKS
+462 
-471 SLSFTLT
+471 
-478 VKELSSH
+478 
-485 TVEADLE
+485 

>member
-1 MYMKSTAK
+1 MKITAK
-9 ILFGGLFVGVL
+9 ILFGGLLMGGL
-20 LLACHTSSPNKRK
+20 LSACHPSSPNKGGS
-33 TTTSS
+33 TPSG

-43 ISFSLDCPQGVLRDG
+43 ISFSLDCPQGILREG
-58 SEDPI
+58 GEDPI
-63 HQVRCLSLY
+63 RQVRCLTLY

-151 SVVMSPVSSD
+151 SVVMSPVSSA
-161 PCHVSEDQFSETI
+161 PCHVTENQFSETI
-174 EGLGGKTAC
+174 EGLVGKTPC
-183 QLEVE
+183 KLEVE

-196 YDVPHVANGEVLLL
+196 YGVPHVANGEVLLL

-244 AYSPGYETIKD
+244 AYSPGYEALKD
-255 QALGSL
+255 QVASSL
-261 TAEFIGKYRVA
+261 TAEFVGKYRVA
-272 PNPVLFYATAGKERN
+272 PNPVLFYAPVGKERN
-287 SADLSDKKL
+287 STDLSDKKL

-313 PHIVVRAKVI
+313 PHIVVRAKVV
-323 PKILKDGLAPGE
+323 PKTLKDGLAPDE
-335 GWVRYKGGVMK
+335 GWIRYKGGTMK
-346 ESAFASLVQEVL
+346 ESVFAALVQEVL
-358 KNIDAYDKPVNGMP
+358 KNVDAYNNPVDGMP
-372 SGFLEALKQ
+372 SSFLEALKQ
-381 GLKDSKK
+381 GLKDPEK
-388 KGLIT
+388 KGLLT
-393 ARKASFTINEIQFY
+393 ARSAAFTINGIQFY
-407 HQSYNYYLLPIR
+407 HHSYNYYFLPIR

-449 ILGFGSNLFPDKL
+449 ILGYGSNLFPDKL
-462 TTDRIAEKS
+462 TSERIAEKS

-478 VKELSSH
+478 VKDLSSH
-485 TVEADLE
+485 TAEADLE

>member
-72 IFDGNSPESK
+72 IFDGNSPESNL
-82 MIGIKR
+82 IGIKK
-88 VEGNMAT
+88 VEGNPASS
-95 PTPIKLVRKECY
+95 TPIKLVRKECY
-107 ILSFVNTTE
+107 ILSFVNLTE
-116 ALEKRLQGY
+116 MLEKKLQGY
-125 TQLKDFREAIKG
+125 TQLKDFRDAIKG
-137 DISYLADVDGSKVH
+137 DISYLADVDGSRIH
-151 SVVMSPVSSD
+151 SIAMSPVSSA
-161 PCHVSEDQFSETI
+161 PCHVTEDQFSETI
-174 EGLGGKTAC
+174 EGLVGKTPC
-183 QLEVE
+183 KLEVE
-188 PMLARVFV
+188 PMLARVFA
-196 YDVPHVANGEVLLL
+196 YGTPRVANGEVLLL
-210 DEKIAFRTIYF
+210 DEEIGFRTIYF

-230 TKLEGEVQPLAKDY
+230 TELEGEEQPLAKDY
-244 AYSPGYETIKD
+244 AYSPGYEALKD
-255 QALGSL
+255 QVASSL

-272 PNPVLFYATAGKERN
+272 PNPVLFYAPVGKERN

-313 PHIVVRAKVI
+313 PHIIVRAKVV

-335 GWVRYKGGVMK
+335 GWIRYKGGVMK
-346 ESAFASLVQEVL
+346 ESVFAALVQEVL
-358 KNIDAYDKPVNGMP
+358 KNVDAYNNPVDGMP
-372 SGFLEALKQ
+372 SSFLEALKQ

>member
-1 MYMKSTAK
+1 M
-9 ILFGGLFVGVL
+9 GVL
-20 LLACHTSSPNKRK
+20 LLACHTSSPNKGK

-72 IFDGNSPESK
+72 IFDGNSPESNL
-82 MIGIKR
+82 IGIKK
-88 VEGNMAT
+88 VEGNPASS
-95 PTPIKLVRKECY
+95 TPIKLVRKECY
-107 ILSFVNTTE
+107 ILSFVNLTE
-116 ALEKRLQGY
+116 MLEKKLQGY

-137 DISYLADVDGSKVH
+137 DISYLADVEGSRIH
-151 SVVMSPVSSD
+151 SIVMSPVSSA
-161 PCHVSEDQFSETI
+161 PCHVAEDQFSETI
-174 EGLGGKTAC
+174 EGLGEKTPC
-183 QLEVE
+183 KLEVE
-188 PMLARVFV
+188 PMLARVFA
-196 YDVPHVANGEVLLL
+196 YGMPQVANSEVLLL
-210 DEKIAFRTIYF
+210 DEEIGFRTIYF
-221 SQEFDLIRR
+221 SQGFDLIRR
-230 TKLEGEVQPLAKDY
+230 TKLEGEEQPLAKDY
-244 AYSPGYETIKD
+244 AYSPGYEALRD
-255 QALGSL
+255 QAPGSM

-272 PNPVLFYATAGKERN
+272 PNPVLFYAPVGKDRS
-287 SADLSDKKL
+287 SADLFDKKL
-296 YVKET
+296 YVKEA
-301 TCPPNQYLVSLV
+301 TCPPNHYLVSLI
-313 PHIVVRAKVI
+313 PHIVVRAKVV
-323 PKILKDGLAPGE
+323 PKSLKDQLGTEE
-335 GWVRYKGGVMK
+335 GWIRYKGGAMR

-437 VRNNEYAIHLNT
+437 VRNNEYAIHLKT

-462 TTDRIAEKS
+462 TADRIAEKS

-485 TVEADLE
+485 TIEADLE

>member
-1 MYMKSTAK
+1 MKSTAK

-20 LLACHTSSPNKRK
+20 LLACHTSSPNKGK

-72 IFDGNSPESK
+72 IFDGDKPESK
-82 MIGIKR
+82 LFGIKKL
-88 VEGNMAT
+88 EGNMAS
-95 PTPIKLVRKECY
+95 PTPIKLVRRECY
-107 ILSFVNTTE
+107 ILSFVNLTE
-116 ALEKRLQGY
+116 MLEKKLQGY
-125 TQLKDFREAIKG
+125 TQLKDFRDAIKG
-137 DISYLADVDGSKVH
+137 DISYLADVDGSRIH
-151 SVVMSPVSSD
+151 SIAMSPVSSA
-161 PCHVSEDQFSETI
+161 PCHVTEDQFSETI
-174 EGLGGKTAC
+174 EGLVGKTPC
-183 QLEVE
+183 KLEVE
-188 PMLARVFV
+188 PMLARVFA
-196 YDVPHVANGEVLLL
+196 YGTPRVANSEVLLL
-210 DEKIAFRTIYF
+210 DEEIGFRTIYF
-221 SQEFDLIRR
+221 SQGFDLIRR
-230 TKLEGEVQPLAKDY
+230 TKLEGEEQPLAKDY
-244 AYSPGYETIKD
+244 AYSPGYEALRD
-255 QALGSL
+255 QAPGSM

-272 PNPVLFYATAGKERN
+272 PNPVLFYAPVGKERN

-301 TCPPNQYLVSLV
+301 TCPPNHFLVSLI
-313 PHIVVRAKVI
+313 PHIVVRAKVV
-323 PKILKDGLAPGE
+323 PKSLKDQLGTEE
-335 GWVRYKGGVMK
+335 GWIRYKGGAMR

-485 TVEADLE
+485 TIEADLE

>member
-301 TCPPNQYLVSLV
+301 TCPPNHFLVSLI
-313 PHIVVRAKVI
+313 PHIVVRAKVV
-323 PKILKDGLAPGE
+323 PKSLKDQLGTEE
-335 GWVRYKGGVMK
+335 GWIRYKGGAMR

-437 VRNNEYAIHLNT
+437 VRNNEYAIRLKT

-485 TVEADLE
+485 TIEADLE

>member
-9 ILFGGLFVGVL
+9 ILFGGLFMGVL
-20 LLACHTSSPNKRK
+20 LLACHTSSPNKGK

-72 IFDGNSPESK
+72 IFDGDKPESK
-82 MIGIKR
+82 LFGIKKL
-88 VEGNMAT
+88 EGNMAS
-95 PTPIKLVRKECY
+95 PTPIKLIRKECY
-107 ILSFVNTTE
+107 ILSFVNVTE
-116 ALEKRLQGY
+116 TLERKLQGY
-125 TQLKDFREAIKG
+125 TQLKDFRDAIKG
-137 DISYLADVDGSKVH
+137 DISYLADVDGSRIH
-151 SVVMSPVSSD
+151 SIAMSPVNSA
-161 PCHVSEDQFSETI
+161 PYHVTEDQFSETI
-174 EGLGGKTAC
+174 EGLGEKPAC
-183 QLEVE
+183 KLEVE
-188 PMLARVFV
+188 PMLARVFA
-196 YDVPHVANGEVLLL
+196 YGMPQVANSEVLLL
-210 DEKIAFRTIYF
+210 DEEIGFRTIYF
-221 SQEFDLIRR
+221 SQGFDLIRR
-230 TKLEGEVQPLAKDY
+230 TKLEGEEQPLAKDY
-244 AYSPGYETIKD
+244 AYSPGYEALRD
-255 QALGSL
+255 QAPGSM

-272 PNPVLFYATAGKERN
+272 PNPVLFYAPVGKDRS
-287 SADLSDKKL
+287 SADLFDKKL

-301 TCPPNQYLVSLV
+301 TCPPNHFLVSLI
-313 PHIVVRAKVI
+313 PHIVVRAKVV
-323 PKILKDGLAPGE
+323 PKSLKDQLGTEE
-335 GWVRYKGGVMK
+335 GWIRYKGGAMR
-346 ESAFASLVQEVL
+346 ESTFASLVQEVL

-393 ARKASFTINEIQFY
+393 VRKASFTINEIQFY

>member
-9 ILFGGLFVGVL
+9 ILFGGLFMGVL
-20 LLACHTSSPNKRK
+20 LLACHTSSPNKGK

-72 IFDGNSPESK
+72 IFDGDKPESK
-82 MIGIKR
+82 LLGIKKL
-88 VEGNMAT
+88 EGNMAS

-107 ILSFVNTTE
+107 ILSFVNVTE
-116 ALEKRLQGY
+116 TLERKLQGY
-125 TQLKDFREAIKG
+125 TQLKDFRDAIKG
-137 DISYLADVDGSKVH
+137 DISYLADVDGSRIH
-151 SVVMSPVSSD
+151 SIAMSPVSSA
-161 PCHVSEDQFSETI
+161 PCHVAEDQFSETI
-174 EGLGGKTAC
+174 EGLVGKTPC
-183 QLEVE
+183 KLEVE
-188 PMLARVFV
+188 PMLARVFA
-196 YDVPHVANGEVLLL
+196 YGTPRVANSEVLLL
-210 DEKIAFRTIYF
+210 DEEIGFRTIYF

-230 TKLEGEVQPLAKDY
+230 TKLEGEEQPLAKDY
-244 AYSPGYETIKD
+244 AYSPGYEALRD
-255 QALGSL
+255 QVASSL

-272 PNPVLFYATAGKERN
+272 PNPVLFYAPVGKERN

-301 TCPPNQYLVSLV
+301 TCPPNHFLISLI
-313 PHIVVRAKVI
+313 PHIVVRAKVV
-323 PKILKDGLAPGE
+323 PKALKDGLAPAE
-335 GWVRYKGGVMK
+335 GWIRYKGGAMR

-437 VRNNEYAIHLNT
+437 VRNNEYAIHLKT

-485 TVEADLE
+485 TIEADLE